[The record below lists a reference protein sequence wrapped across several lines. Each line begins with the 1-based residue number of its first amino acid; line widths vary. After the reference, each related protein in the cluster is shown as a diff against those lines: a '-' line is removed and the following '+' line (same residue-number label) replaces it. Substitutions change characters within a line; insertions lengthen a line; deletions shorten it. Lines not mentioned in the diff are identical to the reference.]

1 MRRKEIYM
9 PNEEEYTWTDNPT
22 EVGVAECD
30 PDVLNDCLMYLR
42 YNAATGNG
50 IPPMQTK
57 NKDIRKD
64 GQDVILTWQ
73 DPDDSIIDGVEIA
86 TWGGTKI
93 VKKEG
98 SYPVD
103 ELDGEVICD
112 NLVRNKYAVNGF
124 VDTVT
129 DGKEYYYRAF
139 PYSVNK
145 VYNYHPLNIFGAWL
159 YGYCEF
165 DNESVPGERYE
176 YLEENYN
183 FKPCRMDFTRDAFDW
198 GSWKD
203 NPLVSWNNMRPCM
216 LYNESSGQNGKV
228 AYYLDPEDHSKIY
241 NSDLASDIANTNFA
255 GNAMVEIR
263 RVFTKTVNVEDMT
276 GRKTYKYFSNVKM
289 DDDFECYPCKRE
301 DGTYNEFF
309 YVPMYNG
316 SLINNVLRS
325 ISGQT
330 VINSKTA
337 QNEIDYAHAN
347 GAGWDTEVKADNDY
361 LISLFKLL
369 FKSADSQSVLGEGKS
384 NGGSNVGAC
393 LQTGT
398 MNQKGAMYGSSS
410 SAVGVKFC
418 YIENFYGSQW
428 RRYRGHIVKN
438 GVHYV
443 KMTKSSVDGST
454 VEDYN
459 IDGTG
464 YIALNEVPAASG
476 TSGGYIS
483 QSKEVGNYGRFGTVI
498 SGSSSTYL
506 CDGTW
511 FNNGIVAYPFR
522 GGSSDVGRLCGVS
535 CFVSYNAASNAY
547 WNIGAALSF
556 KPL

>member
-1 MRRKEIYM
+1 MA
-9 PNEEEYTWTDNPT
+9 NAEEFEWTDNPT
-22 EVGVAECD
+22 EAGVAECD

-57 NKDIRKD
+57 NKEIKKD
-64 GQDVILTWQ
+64 GNTYTLTWQ
-73 DPDDSIIDGVEIA
+73 DPDDSIISGVEIA

-93 VKKEG
+93 VRKEG
-98 SYPVD
+98 SYPTD
-103 ELDGEVICD
+103 HLDGVVVCD
-112 NLVRNKYAVNGF
+112 NLIRNKYAVSGF
-124 VDTVT
+124 VDTV
-129 DGKEYYYRAF
+129 DDESKEYYYRAF

-145 VYNYHPLNIFGAWL
+145 VYNYNPLNIFGAWL
-159 YGYCEF
+159 YGYCEY

-183 FKPCRMDFTRDAFDW
+183 FKPCYMDFSRNAFNW
-198 GSWKD
+198 GSWEN
-203 NPLVSWNNMRPCM
+203 NPLISWNNMRPCM
-216 LYNESSGQNGKV
+216 LYNASSGHNGQV
-228 AYYLDPEDHSKIY
+228 AYYLDPNDHTKIY
-241 NSDLASDIANTNFA
+241 NSDLESDVANVNFA

-263 RVFTKTVNVEDMT
+263 RVFTKSVTVEDMT
-276 GRKTYKYFSNVKM
+276 GRKTYKYFSNLKL
-289 DDDFECYPCKRE
+289 DDGFECYPCKRA

-316 SLINNVLRS
+316 SLVSNVLRS

-330 VINSKTA
+330 VISSKTA
-337 QNEIDYAHAN
+337 QNEIDYARAN
-347 GAGWDTEVKADNDY
+347 GDGWDTEVKCDNDY

-369 FKSADSQSVLGEGKS
+369 FKTADAQSALGEGKS
-384 NGGSNVGAC
+384 DGGNSVAAC
-393 LQTGT
+393 LKTGT
-398 MNQKGAMYGSSS
+398 MNTKGIMYGSSS
-410 SAVGVKFC
+410 TSVGVKFC

-428 RRYRGHIVKN
+428 RRYRGHIVNK

-443 KMTKSSVDGST
+443 KMTKSNIDGSSAD
-454 VEDYN
+454 DYN

-464 YIALNEVPAASG
+464 YIPLTEIPAASG

-483 QSKEVGNYGRFGTVI
+483 QSKEVGNYGRFSTVV

-511 FNNGIVAYPFR
+511 FDNGIVAYPYR
-522 GGSSDVGRLCGVS
+522 GGDSSNGRFCGVS
-535 CFVSYNAASNAY
+535 CFASDYAASFAG
-547 WNIGAALSF
+547 WGIGAALSF